1 MTGKGLILI
10 SLILALTIQV
20 IITQTTPRSPC
31 NCGYR
36 REIRKSNGNEAGKNE
51 FTYMSAIY
59 DTKMKKGL
67 CGATI
72 ISSKYVVTTIT
83 CVEELKIDNLVLL
96 VGTNTLSDRI
106 KPGPAAVYPLRNIMT
121 PQYYYRNESDIAIVQ
136 TYDHIQFSLY
146 VGPICLPFKYIDD
159 RLDNKNSIILG
170 WGKPFQNSKDNVLLR
185 NTVSTIGNSECQVK
199 LPEVN
204 ILESDICVNF
214 EKKGASCQFGSGG
227 SLILRDESTN
237 RDYLTGLFIHNVKC
251 ANEETSVYT
260 RVTSYLSWIRTMTP
274 DAHYCTN

>member
-1 MTGKGLILI
+1 MNYQSMYIGLILI

-185 NTVSTIGNSECQVK
+185 NTVSTIGNSECQ
-199 LPEVN
+199 
-204 ILESDICVNF
+204 
-214 EKKGASCQFGSGG
+214 G